1 MTGVDVG
8 IIIIAV
14 HYTMTSVHAIVPA
27 VMSTVPGKAAAAA
40 VMMPSV
46 MAPAVIPG
54 AVVGAPGTV
63 AVPAGAVPGIVP
75 GPTTVPEGIA
85 PAPAVP
91 GVIPPGVVPGIG
103 MTPGRIPAVVVAGTP
118 PGVVPGIVPSVV
130 IYIDSVAFNFGFVKP
145 AEPRLIGFTVV
156 KCVHVDCILIYSLSD
171 SAVAVVHHGDASPFG
186 TAVDAVVINRRIIAG
201 RAARCEP
208 ERCEER

>member
-1 MTGVDVG
+1 MTGVYVG
-8 IIIIAV
+8 IVIIAV
-14 HYTMTSVHAIVPA
+14 HYTMTRVDATAPA
-27 VMSTVPGKAAAAA
+27 VMSAVPGKAAAAA
-40 VMMPSV
+40 VMVPSV
-46 MAPAVIPG
+46 MAPTVIVG
-54 AVVGAPGTV
+54 AVMGTPGTV

-75 GPTTVPEGIA
+75 GPAAVPEGIA

-103 MTPGRIPAVVVAGTP
+103 MTPGGIPAVVVAGTP

-130 IYIDSVAFNFGFVKP
+130 IYIDSVACNIGFVKP

-156 KCVHVDCILIYSLSD
+156 QCVHVDCILICSLND
-171 SAVAVVHHGDASPFG
+171 SAVAVAHHGDTCPFG
-186 TAVDAVVINRRIIAG
+186 TAVDAVVIDRRIIAG